1 MNLTRNELARL
12 QEATRDLAAQRDWP
26 DLLQVI
32 VERARK
38 LLDTDRAA
46 LYLYDAAPHE
56 LELAAAQ
63 GLALAP
69 GQRWP
74 WGIGLVGRVAQ
85 ARQPLMVGDYST
97 GDDRAPLYDS
107 PFFTAAVGAPL
118 AVDSELI
125 GVLAAGETDTE
136 RRPLGET
143 DLRLLTLFA
152 DQAAQAVYHLRRFD
166 QLQRRLADLE
176 LTNKITQALRLART
190 PDEIFPRL
198 LEETLAGLNTRAGSV
213 WLYDPAND
221 ELMRIIAHD
230 FHAQFPMRLK
240 PNVGVVGRVFVT
252 NQPYVAREFKS
263 DPYAPETV
271 RAQTPAGWGGACLPL
286 RAGQEI
292 IGALFVT
299 VALPRELK
307 PDEVN
312 LLMTAAELAEAAL
325 ARVQESR
332 EPQRRLQRLA
342 AQRTIDTAITTS
354 LDLNVTLNI
363 ILDQATARLGVNAA
377 SVLLLNPEAQRLEY
391 AAGRGFHTDAIT
403 QSSLSLGEDYAT
415 QAALKRRLIS
425 VPDLSQA
432 GGNGFLRASL
442 LADEGF
448 VAYYSVPLIA
458 KGRIKGVLEI
468 FHRAPFNPDDEW
480 LEFLSALA
488 AQAAIAIDNALLF
501 AGLQRSNEELASA
514 YDTTLAG
521 WSKALELRDQ
531 ETQGH
536 TERVTELTVRLARA
550 LGLSEAAI
558 VQVRR
563 GALLH
568 DIGKMGIPD
577 GILLKPGPLTEDELL
592 VMRRHPD
599 YAYQMLYPIAFLRP
613 ALDIPYS
620 HHEKWDGTGYPR
632 GLRGEQIPLA
642 ARIFAVVDVWDA
654 LRSDRP
660 YRAAWPSEKAREHI
674 RAAAGSHFDPEVV
687 AAFLNLAR
695 DE

>member
-1 MNLTRNELARL
+1 MNLMQDELTRLH
-12 QEATRDLAAQRDWP
+12 EATRDLAAQRDWP

-32 VERARK
+32 VERARN
-38 LLDTDRAA
+38 LLGTNGAA
-46 LYLYDAAPHE
+46 LYLYEAAPHE

-63 GLALAP
+63 GLALSP

-74 WGIGLVGRVAQ
+74 WGKGLVGRVAQ
-85 ARQPLMVGDYST
+85 ARQPLMVGDYDT
-97 GDDRAPLYDS
+97 GEDRAPVYDGPS
-107 PFFTAAVGAPL
+107 FTAVVGAPL
-118 AVDSELI
+118 SVGSELI
-125 GVLAAGETDTE
+125 GVLVAGETDTTS
-136 RRPLGET
+136 RPLGEA

-152 DQAAQAVYHLRRFD
+152 DQAAQAVYNLRRFD

-176 LTNKITQALRLART
+176 LTNKITHALRLART

-198 LEETLAGLNTRAGSV
+198 LEETLAGLNTRAGSI

-221 ELMRIIAHD
+221 ELVRIIARD
-230 FHAQFPMRLK
+230 FHTQFPMRLK

-271 RAQTPAGWGGACLPL
+271 RAQTPAGWGGACIPL
-286 RAGQEI
+286 RAGQEM

-312 LLMTAAELAEAAL
+312 LMMTVAELAEAAL
-325 ARVQESR
+325 ARAHESR

-377 SVLLLNPEAQRLEY
+377 SVLLLNPEAQRLDY

-403 QSSLSLGEDYAT
+403 QSRLSLGEDYAA

-432 GGNGFLRASL
+432 SEDGFIRAAL

-448 VAYYSVPLIA
+448 VAYCSVPLIA

-536 TERVTELTVRLARA
+536 SERVTEMTVRLARA
-550 LGLSEAAI
+550 LGLSEAAL

-577 GILLKPGPLTEDELL
+577 KILLKPGKLTDEEWEI
-592 VMRRHPD
+592 MRQHPV
-599 YAYQMLYPIAFLRP
+599 YAYNLLLPIAYLRP
-613 ALDIPYS
+613 ALDIPYC

-632 GLRGEQIPLA
+632 GLQGEQIPLA
-642 ARIFAVVDVWDA
+642 ARIFAIVDVWDA

-660 YRAAWPSEKAREHI
+660 YRAAWPPEKVRDHI
-674 RAAAGSHFDPEVV
+674 RASAGSHFDPQVVEV
-687 AAFLNLAR
+687 FLKVAR